1 MSHTPDPL
9 NKSSKEKKKKKKKP
23 PPPLP
28 PNIPPSER
36 IQPKDLGRALCLA
49 VSLRLQITDH
59 YLSERHHYYLK
70 RSRIRELLH
79 GALEG
84 DEVLHEKLSKIAEK
98 GAGNAKEDPNL
109 LADVKRVDEIEH
121 EVDNI
126 LMKGS
131 NIWVN
136 VSELEEKLFHISEIE
151 AIKRKI
157 KHVEVEIKKI
167 HSQQQQERTKTTD
180 GVRI

>member
-1 MSHTPDPL
+1 
-9 NKSSKEKKKKKKKP
+9 
-23 PPPLP
+23 
-28 PNIPPSER
+28 
-36 IQPKDLGRALCLA
+36 
-49 VSLRLQITDH
+49 
-59 YLSERHHYYLK
+59 
-70 RSRIRELLH
+70 
-79 GALEG
+79 
-84 DEVLHEKLSKIAEK
+84 VLHEKLSKIAEK